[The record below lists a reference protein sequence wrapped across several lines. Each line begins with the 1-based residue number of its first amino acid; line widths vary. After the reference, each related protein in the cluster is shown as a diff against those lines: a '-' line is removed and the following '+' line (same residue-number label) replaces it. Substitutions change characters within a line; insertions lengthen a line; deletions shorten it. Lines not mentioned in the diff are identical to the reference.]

1 MQFHAFFI
9 GQSKDNAKLL
19 EAFWEAKFD
28 VMIHK
33 ETVDAFVEG
42 VQNDENPS
50 DNKGTM
56 EEIFSLLTWGPIG
69 YTIQKMV
76 TSNDSD
82 LFIYPNIPEDVKN
95 DVRRNFQLLLDEEI
109 LYVRDSSFW
118 NNRNQGLVITDCKV
132 VLILDN
138 DDMNN
143 KIILEWE
150 NIDYVE
156 YKDECLYFFGYG
168 DRSNNCPIHITHFL
182 KKADEYNK
190 KITGP
195 VFSKVF
201 TQMAKTQIAE
211 SSDDILSRTA
221 QEYDKLIEEGKD
233 DEALQLALNFREE
246 QQNVFFTPY
255 IAWAYHKKGQDQKA
269 IQLLDEDIA
278 ELAED
283 NLWKKSELAY
293 CKYSIYEDSGDMLE
307 ARKTCLYVV
316 KNAPSDLTNDN
327 NESIQEDAT
336 NDFAKYEEYYIQHFL
351 EQPYNE
357 RKLIVPVKSYSDLS
371 QKTLSVVDI
380 NHLPAIHFPMGHPIA
395 NQLYVGHPYIPSNY
409 IPFENY
415 ELTFIE
421 DKVREFCQIM
431 QYLGATEINIE
442 CINSSSSN
450 KDTNLQQKGSASV
463 NYKLASASG
472 EGERNRTDKFLEDI
486 SQSINLHQKFY
497 PKSKPMLP
505 PDLVWYAHEPSW
517 QRLYNQRMQGAL
529 MEHEERIETKKS
541 QVVENSELKRIS
553 AEVKWLFVEANGN
566 WEQSME
572 EKFEAHD
579 NAILAIHVKFAPLES
594 LQDSTPVPSQQPAL
608 NRGLTMTEDEK
619 EYLEEV
625 KACLEEDS
633 EISPKERRLL
643 NRLRERLGISE
654 KRAEELEAS
663 LQSIQ
668 LTDDEK
674 EYLEEYKACLEEGEI
689 SPKERRLLDRLRDKL
704 GIPEERAKEIEGSI

>member
-1 MQFHAFFI
+1 MPNF
-9 GQSKDNAKLL
+9 GRLR
-19 EAFWEAKFD
+19 EARYD

-33 ETVDAFVEG
+33 ETVDAFVAWITEHQRRILR
-42 VQNDENPS
+42 VLEPN
-50 DNKGTM
+50 GT
-56 EEIFSLLTWGPIG
+56 
-69 YTIQKMV
+69 
-76 TSNDSD
+76 D
-82 LFIYPNIPEDVKN
+82 LIIYPNITGGIKN
-95 DVRRNFQLLLDEEI
+95 DIRRNFKLDLDEEI
-109 LYVRDSSFW
+109 LYIRDTSFW
-118 NNRNQGLVITDCKV
+118 DNKNQGLVVTDCKIV
-132 VLILDN
+132 CIPDN
-138 DDMNN
+138 DDIDD
-143 KIILEWE
+143 KIIIEWE
-150 NIDYVE
+150 NVDYVE
-156 YKDECLYFFGYG
+156 YKDDCLYFFGYG
-168 DRSNNCPIHITHFL
+168 DRSNNCPIHITYFL
-182 KKADEYNK
+182 KESNEYK
-190 KITGP
+190 KGQAGNI
-195 VFSKVF
+195 FSKVF

-211 SSDDILSRTA
+211 SDEDILLRTA
-221 QEYDKLIEEGKD
+221 QEYDRLMEEGKE
-233 DEALQLALNFREE
+233 DEALQLALNYREE
-246 QQNVFFTPY
+246 QQNVSFTPY
-255 IAWAYHKKGQDQKA
+255 IAWTYHKKGQDKKA

-283 NLWKKSELAY
+283 NFWKKSELAY
-293 CKYSIYEDSGDMLE
+293 CKYSIYEDSGNMLE

-336 NDFAKYEEYYIQHFL
+336 NDFAKYEDHYVQHFL

-415 ELTFIE
+415 ELIFIE

-450 KDTNLQQKGSASV
+450 KDTNLQQKGSASI
-463 NYKLASASG
+463 NYKVASVSS
-472 EGERNRTDKFLEDI
+472 EGERNKTDKFLEDI

-497 PKSKPMLP
+497 PKTKPMLP

-594 LQDSTPVPSQQPAL
+594 LQDSTPVSSQQPAL
-608 NRGLTMTEDEK
+608 NSGLTMTEDEK
-619 EYLEEV
+619 EYVEEV
-625 KACLEEDS
+625 KACLEVDS

-654 KRAEELEAS
+654 ERATELETS

-668 LTDDEK
+668 LTDEEK

-689 SPKERRLLDRLRDKL
+689 SSKERRLLDRLRDKL
-704 GIPEERAKEIEGSI
+704 GISEERAKEIENASYKCLS

>member
-1 MQFHAFFI
+1 MSQE
-9 GQSKDNAKLL
+9 KNLEVLDNNIDLL
-19 EAFWEAKFD
+19 
-28 VMIHK
+28 
-33 ETVDAFVEG
+33 
-42 VQNDENPS
+42 
-50 DNKGTM
+50 
-56 EEIFSLLTWGPIG
+56 
-69 YTIQKMV
+69 
-76 TSNDSD
+76 
-82 LFIYPNIPEDVKN
+82 IYPNVPDDAVNKL
-95 DVRRNFQLLLDEEI
+95 RNHFQLHIDEVV
-109 LYVRDSSFW
+109 LYVRDTSFW
-118 NNRNQGLVITDCKV
+118 NERNQGTVVTDWGITC
-132 VLILDN
+132 IPDN
-138 DDMNN
+138 DSPNEIVQIPWKN
-143 KIILEWE
+143 VLS
-150 NIDYVE
+150 VE
-156 YKDECLYFFGYG
+156 YSGKCLYFFF
-168 DRSNNCPIHITHFL
+168 SNNRNDNSPIHISLLL
-182 KKADEYNK
+182 KETDDENIYKNNGQVLAE
-190 KITGP
+190 I
-195 VFSKVF
+195 F
-201 TQMAKTQIAE
+201 TELAKTQIAE

-221 QEYDKLIEEGKD
+221 EEYDKLIEVGKK

-246 QQNVFFTPY
+246 QQNVFFTPL
-255 IAWAYHKKGQDQKA
+255 IAVAYLKRNQGKKA
-269 IQLLDEDIA
+269 IQLLEEDI
-278 ELAED
+278 ESLAED
-283 NLWKKSELAY
+283 SEWRSILGT
-293 CKYSIYEDSGDMLE
+293 CKYDVYKEMGDNIN
-307 ARKTCLYVV
+307 ARKNCLSVV
-316 KNAPSDLTNDN
+316 KHTPPSVTYDDINIL
-327 NESIQEDAT
+327 EEAT
-336 NDFAKYEEYYIQHFL
+336 NDFEQLENDYIQHFL

-450 KDTNLQQKGSASV
+450 KDTNSQQKGSASV
-463 NYKLASASG
+463 NYKLASVSG
-472 EGERNRTDKFLEDI
+472 EGERNKTDKFLEDI

-497 PKSKPMLP
+497 PKTKPMLP

-553 AEVKWLFVEANGN
+553 AEVKWLFIEANGN

-594 LQDSTPVPSQQPAL
+594 LQDTLSASSPQPAL
-608 NRGLTMTEDEK
+608 NSRLTMTGDEK

-625 KACLEEDS
+625 KACLEEDN

-654 KRAEELEAS
+654 ERAAELEAS

-674 EYLEEYKACLEEGEI
+674 EYMEEYKACLEEGEI
-689 SPKERRLLDRLRDKL
+689 SSKERRLLDRLRDRLSISK
-704 GIPEERAKEIEGSI
+704 ERAKEIEGSI

>member
-1 MQFHAFFI
+1 MFDTTKNVFVQMSEEKCLSLI
-9 GQSKDNAKLL
+9 ENGNDLL
-19 EAFWEAKFD
+19 
-28 VMIHK
+28 
-33 ETVDAFVEG
+33 
-42 VQNDENPS
+42 
-50 DNKGTM
+50 
-56 EEIFSLLTWGPIG
+56 
-69 YTIQKMV
+69 
-76 TSNDSD
+76 
-82 LFIYPNIPEDVKN
+82 IYPDIPDGVINKLRN
-95 DVRRNFQLLLDEEI
+95 NFQLHIDEII
-109 LYVRDSSFW
+109 LYMRDTSFW
-118 NNRNQGLVITDCKV
+118 NSRNQGTVVTDWGITC
-132 VLILDN
+132 IPDN
-138 DDMNN
+138 DTPEE
-143 KIILEWE
+143 IVQISWE
-150 NIDYVE
+150 KVLYVE
-156 YKDECLYFFGYG
+156 YSGKCLYFFYSENRN
-168 DRSNNCPIHITHFL
+168 DNNAIHISHFL
-182 KKADEYNK
+182 KDDEIDILEGIDEECKNSGEILAY
-190 KITGP
+190 I
-195 VFSKVF
+195 F
-201 TQMAKTQIAE
+201 TQMANTQIAE
-211 SSDDILSRTA
+211 STDDIWLRTA
-221 QEYDKLIEEGKD
+221 QQYDKLVEEGKD
-233 DEALQLALNFREE
+233 DEALQLALSYREE
-246 QQNVFFTPY
+246 QKNVSFSPY
-255 IAWAYHKKGQDQKA
+255 IAVAYLKKNQGKKA
-269 IQLLDEDIA
+269 IQLLEEDI
-278 ELAED
+278 ESIAED
-283 NLWKKSELAY
+283 SEWRSILGS
-293 CKYSIYEDSGDMLE
+293 CKYDIYKEMGDNIN
-307 ARKTCLYVV
+307 ARKNCLSVV
-316 KNAPSDLTNDN
+316 KHTPPSVTYGDTNIL
-327 NESIQEDAT
+327 EEAT
-336 NDFAKYEEYYIQHFL
+336 NDFEQLEKDYIQHFL

-380 NHLPAIHFPMGHPIA
+380 NHLPAIYFPMGHPIA

-704 GIPEERAKEIEGSI
+704 GIPEERAKELETL

>member
-1 MQFHAFFI
+1 M
-9 GQSKDNAKLL
+9 
-19 EAFWEAKFD
+19 
-28 VMIHK
+28 
-33 ETVDAFVEG
+33 
-42 VQNDENPS
+42 
-50 DNKGTM
+50 
-56 EEIFSLLTWGPIG
+56 
-69 YTIQKMV
+69 
-76 TSNDSD
+76 
-82 LFIYPNIPEDVKN
+82 
-95 DVRRNFQLLLDEEI
+95 
-109 LYVRDSSFW
+109 RDSSFW
-118 NNRNQGLVITDCKV
+118 NSRNQGIVVTDCKV
-132 VLILDN
+132 VCIPDN
-138 DDMNN
+138 DDIENR
-143 KIILEWE
+143 IVIRWE
-150 NIDYVE
+150 NVDYVE

-168 DRSNNCPIHITHFL
+168 GRDNNCPIHISHFL
-182 KKADEYNK
+182 KD
-190 KITGP
+190 P
-195 VFSKVF
+195 SDF
-201 TQMAKTQIAE
+201 TNDWGGDILSRIFTRMAKTQTAE
-211 SSDDILSRTA
+211 SIDDILLRTA
-221 QEYDKLIEEGKD
+221 EEYDKLIEAGKE

-255 IAWAYHKKGQDQKA
+255 IAVAYLKKNQGKKA
-269 IQLLDEDIA
+269 IQLLEEDI
-278 ELAED
+278 ESIAED
-283 NLWKKSELAY
+283 SEWRSILGS
-293 CKYSIYEDSGDMLE
+293 CKYDIYKEMGDNIN
-307 ARKTCLYVV
+307 ARKNCLSVV
-316 KNAPSDLTNDN
+316 KHTPSSVTYDDINILEEATKDFEQLEND
-327 NESIQEDAT
+327 
-336 NDFAKYEEYYIQHFL
+336 YIQHFL

-450 KDTNLQQKGSASV
+450 KDTNLQQKGSANA
-463 NYKLASASG
+463 NYKLASLSG

-497 PKSKPMLP
+497 PKSQPMLP

-594 LQDSTPVPSQQPAL
+594 LQDSTPVSSQQPAL
-608 NRGLTMTEDEK
+608 NSGLTMTEDEK
-619 EYLEEV
+619 EYVEEV

-643 NRLRERLGISE
+643 NRLRERLDISE
-654 KRAEELEAS
+654 ERAAELEAS

-668 LTDDEK
+668 LTDEEK

-689 SPKERRLLDRLRDKL
+689 SSKERRLLDRLREKL
-704 GIPEERAKEIEGSI
+704 EISEERAKEIELYNM

>member
-1 MQFHAFFI
+1 
-9 GQSKDNAKLL
+9 
-19 EAFWEAKFD
+19 
-28 VMIHK
+28 MIHK
-33 ETVDAFVEG
+33 ETVDAFVKGVKSEKAKWIVQGKLIAEEG
-42 VQNDENPS
+42 LVR
-50 DNKGTM
+50 
-56 EEIFSLLTWGPIG
+56 
-69 YTIQKMV
+69 TIDV
-76 TSNDSD
+76 NSSD
-82 LFIYPNIPEDVKN
+82 LCIYPSIPN
-95 DVRRNFQLLLDEEI
+95 DAKYELRSNFALELDEEI
-109 LYVRDSSFW
+109 LYMRDSSFW
-118 NNRNQGLVITDCKV
+118 NSRNQGLVVTDCKV
-132 VLILDN
+132 VCIPDN
-138 DDMNN
+138 DDIENR
-143 KIILEWE
+143 IVIRWE
-150 NIDYVE
+150 NVDYVE

-168 DRSNNCPIHITHFL
+168 DRDNNCPIHILHFL
-182 KKADEYNK
+182 KEPSARTKEWGGD
-190 KITGP
+190 IL
-195 VFSKVF
+195 SRIF
-201 TQMAKTQIAE
+201 TRMAKTQIAE
-211 SSDDILSRTA
+211 SYEDILSRTA
-221 QEYDKLIEEGKD
+221 QEYDKLIEEGKE

-255 IAWAYHKKGQDQKA
+255 IAVAYLKKNQGGKA
-269 IQLLDEDIA
+269 IQLLEEDI
-278 ELAED
+278 ESIAED
-283 NLWKKSELAY
+283 SEWRSILGS
-293 CKYSIYEDSGDMLE
+293 CKYDIYKEMGDNIN
-307 ARKTCLYVV
+307 ARKNCLSVV
-316 KNAPSDLTNDN
+316 KHTPSSVTYDDINILEEATKDFEQLEND
-327 NESIQEDAT
+327 
-336 NDFAKYEEYYIQHFL
+336 YIQHFL

-450 KDTNLQQKGSASV
+450 KDTNLQQKGSANA
-463 NYKLASASG
+463 NYKLASLSG

-497 PKSKPMLP
+497 PKSQPMLP

-517 QRLYNQRMQGAL
+517 QRLCNQRMQGAL

-594 LQDSTPVPSQQPAL
+594 LQDPTPVSSQQPAL
-608 NRGLTMTEDEK
+608 NSGLTMTEDEK
-619 EYLEEV
+619 EYVEEV
-625 KACLEEDS
+625 KACLEADS

-654 KRAEELEAS
+654 ERAAELEAS

-668 LTDDEK
+668 LTDEEK
-674 EYLEEYKACLEEGEI
+674 EYLEEYKVCLEEGEI
-689 SPKERRLLDRLRDKL
+689 SSKERRLLDRLRDKL
-704 GIPEERAKEIEGSI
+704 GISEERAKEIELYNM

>member
-1 MQFHAFFI
+1 
-9 GQSKDNAKLL
+9 
-19 EAFWEAKFD
+19 
-28 VMIHK
+28 MIHE

-42 VQNDENPS
+42 LKSEKVKWIVQ
-50 DNKGTM
+50 GTLIA
-56 EEIFSLLTWGPIG
+56 EKNLVQVIG
-69 YTIQKMV
+69 ANT
-76 TSNDSD
+76 SD
-82 LFIYPNIPEDVKN
+82 LCIYPSIPN
-95 DVRRNFQLLLDEEI
+95 DAKYKIRSNFDLALDEEI
-109 LYVRDSSFW
+109 LYLRDTSFW
-118 NNRNQGLVITDCKV
+118 NSRNQGLVVTDCKIV
-132 VLILDN
+132 CIPDN
-138 DDMNN
+138 DDIED
-143 KIILEWE
+143 KVIIRWE
-150 NIDYVE
+150 NVDYVE

-168 DRSNNCPIHITHFL
+168 DRDNNCPIHISYFTYKDPTETTKEWGGDIL
-182 KKADEYNK
+182 SR
-190 KITGP
+190 I
-195 VFSKVF
+195 F

-211 SSDDILSRTA
+211 STDDIWLRTA
-221 QEYDKLIEEGKD
+221 QQYDKLVEEEKD
-233 DEALQLALNFREE
+233 DEALQLALKYREE
-246 QQNVFFTPY
+246 QQNVSFSPY
-255 IAWAYHKKGQDQKA
+255 IAVAYLKKHQGKKA
-269 IQLLDEDIA
+269 IQLLEEDI
-278 ELAED
+278 ESLAED
-283 NLWKKSELAY
+283 NEWRSILGAV
-293 CKYSIYEDSGDMLE
+293 KYDIYKEIGDNIN
-307 ARKTCLYVV
+307 ARKNCLSVV
-316 KNAPSDLTNDN
+316 KHTPPSVTFNDTNIL
-327 NESIQEDAT
+327 EEAT
-336 NDFAKYEEYYIQHFL
+336 NDFEQLENDYVQHFL

-357 RKLIVPVKSYSDLS
+357 RKLIVPVKSYSDLF

-380 NHLPAIHFPMGHPIA
+380 NHLPAIHFPIGHPIA

-450 KDTNLQQKGSASV
+450 KDTNLQQKGSASI
-463 NYKLASASG
+463 NYKVASVSG
-472 EGERNRTDKFLEDI
+472 EGERNKTDKFLEDI

-497 PKSKPMLP
+497 PKSKPILP

-594 LQDSTPVPSQQPAL
+594 LQDTLSASSPQSAL
-608 NRGLTMTEDEK
+608 NSRLTMTGDEK

-654 KRAEELEAS
+654 ERAAELEAT

-674 EYLEEYKACLEEGEI
+674 EYMEEYKACLEEGEI
-689 SPKERRLLDRLRDKL
+689 SSKERRLLDRLRDKL
-704 GIPEERAKEIEGSI
+704 SISKERAKEIEGSI